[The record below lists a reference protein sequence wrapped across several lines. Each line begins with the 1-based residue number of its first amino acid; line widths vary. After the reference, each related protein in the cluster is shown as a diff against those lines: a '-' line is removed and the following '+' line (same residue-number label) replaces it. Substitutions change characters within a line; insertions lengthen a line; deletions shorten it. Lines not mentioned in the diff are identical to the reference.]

1 MEEFYETFNFPEDI
15 VGSVREKNEAITNE
29 EYQVQLI
36 EEFAYLV
43 W

>member
-1 MEEFYETFNFPEDI
+1 MEEFYETFNFLEDI
-15 VGSVREKNEAITNE
+15 VESVREKNEAITNE

>member
-15 VGSVREKNEAITNE
+15 VESVREKNEAITNE